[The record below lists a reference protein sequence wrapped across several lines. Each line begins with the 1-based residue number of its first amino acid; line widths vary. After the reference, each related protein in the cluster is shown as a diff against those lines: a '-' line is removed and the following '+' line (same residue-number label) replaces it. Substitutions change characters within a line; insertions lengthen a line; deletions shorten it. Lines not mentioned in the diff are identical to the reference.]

1 MSGITIRRNDGTHP
15 VVERVYA
22 FDPTQSIALVLLKW
36 SDGGTGLDRAD
47 VHELEALDALGLYTD
62 VCTALNGQ
70 AENLLV
76 REE

>member
-1 MSGITIRRNDGTHP
+1 MNGTTIRRNDGTHP

-22 FDPTQSIALVLLKW
+22 FDPAQGVALVLLKW

-47 VHELEALDALGLYTD
+47 VHELEAVDTSGLYVD
-62 VCTALNGQ
+62 VCAALAGQ
-70 AENLLV
+70 AEHLLV